1 MAKRKSRKGRA
12 MGRILIR
19 VRRKINWKVGEEKRE
34 NGLMMIEVELGKF
47 RGGGN
52 GDMGIKS

>member
-1 MAKRKSRKGRA
+1 
-12 MGRILIR
+12 MGRILIG

-34 NGLMMIEVELGKF
+34 NGLMMIEVELGEF

-52 GDMGIKS
+52 VDMGIKS